1 MSNLV
6 LAKSEVFRGV
16 TCDFWRSEDTDSYF
30 MTLAQ
35 LAQALGYASKSGIE
49 KVLARNEYLKTS
61 DFSTVIKMM
70 TGGTDKT
77 GVPQTEQE
85 TRVFTEDGIMEVSM
99 LAKTQIARDFRAKV
113 RKILKE
119 LRKGT
124 IKAFKQVDPA
134 IIEARNKNAQARLMN
149 ARRKDAEFLI
159 QQANRLNIS
168 PVAVEALQI
177 NALEMIAGKGILPR
191 PKVDRLYSASD
202 IAAEVGT
209 NRNNV
214 GKIANIN
221 HLKTEEYGVMVL
233 GQSEHS
239 AKQMPTFMYNER
251 GRGKLIELL
260 NA

>member
-1 MSNLV
+1 MNNLV
-6 LAKSEVFRGV
+6 LAKSESFHGV
-16 TCDFWRSEDTDSYF
+16 QCDFWRNEDTDNYF
-30 MTLAQ
+30 MTSDQ
-35 LAQALGYASKSGIE
+35 LGSALGYANPRQAISKVVDRNAYLRTEEFSG
-49 KVLARNEYLKTS
+49 V
-61 DFSTVIKMM
+61 VKM
-70 TGGTDKT
+70 GTPS
-77 GVPQTEQE
+77 GEQE
-85 TRVFTEDGIMEVSM
+85 TRIFTEDGIYEVTM
-99 LAKTQIARDFRAKV
+99 LAKTQIAREFRAKV

-119 LRKGT
+119 LRNGT
-124 IKAFKQVDPA
+124 IKAFKQIDPA